1 MGFFW
6 GVEIKAE
13 WPDGTPISGRD
24 YQERF
29 KGLLAKKLLEGGL
42 ICRFEDKEDPVIQF
56 SPALVADKQVLSKI
70 AEVTDSALAELER
83 RIGAAS

>member
-6 GVEIKAE
+6 GVEITAE
-13 WPDGTPISGRD
+13 WPDGTPIRGRD

-42 ICRFEDKEDPVIQF
+42 ICRFEDKEDPVIPF
-56 SPALVADKQVLSKI
+56 SPALVADKQVPAKI